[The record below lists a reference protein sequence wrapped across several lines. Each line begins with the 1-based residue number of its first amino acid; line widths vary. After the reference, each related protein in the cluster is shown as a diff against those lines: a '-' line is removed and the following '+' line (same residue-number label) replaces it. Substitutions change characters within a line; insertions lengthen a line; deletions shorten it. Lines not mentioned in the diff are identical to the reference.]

1 MLSALASAFLGK
13 PIKPFVAMTGEIT
26 LRGQVLPV
34 GGIKEKI
41 LAAKRSGMKEI
52 ILSEDNRKNVE
63 DIEEEY
69 LKKLEFKY
77 VENMEDV
84 LKLAI
89 G

>member
-1 MLSALASAFLGK
+1 M
-13 PIKPFVAMTGEIT
+13 
-26 LRGQVLPV
+26 

>member
-1 MLSALASAFLGK
+1 M
-13 PIKPFVAMTGEIT
+13 
-26 LRGQVLPV
+26 PV